1 MYQKFKTNI
10 LVRDKMIERMKN
22 DGIIV
27 DYKQLSGQEY
37 INALRNKVIEEA
49 EEVAYEYDREKL
61 VYELADLIEVLET
74 LADYTGIT
82 KSEVLDAKNKKRE
95 LSGGFSSGNFTNF
108 VEIDTENPVIEYYQ
122 QRQNKYPRMS

>member
-27 DYKQLSGQEY
+27 DYKQLIGQAY
-37 INALRNKVIEEA
+37 INALRNKVVEEA

-74 LADYTGIT
+74 LADYIGIT

-95 LSGGFSSGNFTNF
+95 LSGGFSSGNFSNF

-122 QRQNKYPRMS
+122 QRPNKYPRMP